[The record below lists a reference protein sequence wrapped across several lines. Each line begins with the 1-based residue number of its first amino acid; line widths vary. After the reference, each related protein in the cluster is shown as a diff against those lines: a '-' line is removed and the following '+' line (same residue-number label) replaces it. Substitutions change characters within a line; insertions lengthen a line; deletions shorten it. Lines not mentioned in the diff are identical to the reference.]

1 MAVQE
6 MTAQD
11 FKEKIFDYENES
23 EWNYKGDKPVVLDF
37 YADWCAPCKQ
47 TGPILEEISE
57 ERDDIDIYSVDVEQ
71 EQELAGAFGIQ
82 SIPTFIFIPTEGKPA
97 SATGALPKET
107 FNEAIEKTING
118 ETE

>member
-6 MTAQD
+6 MTTQE

-23 EWNYKGDKPVVLDF
+23 EWKYKGDKPVLLDF
-37 YADWCAPCKQ
+37 HAEWCGPCKQ
-47 TGPILEEISE
+47 TGPILEEISG
-57 ERDDIDIYSVDVEQ
+57 ERDDIDIYSIDVEQ
-71 EQELAGAFGIQ
+71 EQELAGAFGVQ

-97 SATGALPKET
+97 SAIGALPKDT
-107 FNEAIEKTING
+107 FNEAIDKTIRG